1 MANTDNMHS
10 FIAASTITEFALV
23 AVDSAGK
30 VAVVTDPTSE
40 AAVGIAQRAV
50 AAGEAVDVIISG
62 LTRAIAGAAI
72 APETTSLLMAST
84 AGKLIPFVKGSGN
97 FSVARIIPNINHA
110 SPADADQV
118 KVVFTGPSNYK
129 SA

>member
-10 FIAASTITEFALV
+10 FIASGTITEFALV

-50 AAGEAVDVIISG
+50 AAGDAVDVIIGG

-84 AGKLIPFVKGSGN
+84 DGKLIPLVKGSGN
-97 FSVARIIPNINHA
+97 VSVARVIPNINHA
-110 SPADADQV
+110 SPADGDQI
-118 KVVFTGPSNYK
+118 KVVFTGPSNY
-129 SA
+129 AA

>member
-30 VAVVTDPTSE
+30 VEVVTDPTSE

>member
-23 AVDSAGK
+23 AVDSDGK

-62 LTRAIAGAAI
+62 LTRAIAGGAI

-84 AGKLIPFVKGSGN
+84 SGKLVAFVKGSGN

-118 KVVFTGPSNYK
+118 KVVFTGPSNYE
-129 SA
+129 A

>member
-1 MANTDNMHS
+1 MHS

-84 AGKLIPFVKGSGN
+84 DGKLIPFVKGSGN

>member
-84 AGKLIPFVKGSGN
+84 DGKLIPFVKGSGN

>member
-62 LTRAIAGAAI
+62 LTRAIAGGAI

-84 AGKLIPFVKGSGN
+84 SGKLVAFVKGSGN

-118 KVVFTGPSNYK
+118 KVVFTGPSNYE
-129 SA
+129 A

>member
-30 VAVVTDPTSE
+30 VEVVTDPTSE

-62 LTRAIAGAAI
+62 LTRAIAGGAI

-84 AGKLIPFVKGSGN
+84 SGKLVAFVKGSGN

-118 KVVFTGPSNYK
+118 KVVFTGPSNYE
-129 SA
+129 A

>member
-23 AVDSAGK
+23 AVDSDGK

-62 LTRAIAGAAI
+62 LTRAIAGGAI

-84 AGKLIPFVKGSGN
+84 SGKLVAFVKGSGN